1 MPEKKNQNTKCPGWN
16 SSLQKGKQSDEHSR
30 FTKWFYETGYYRMT
44 VKSDI
49 YSGQDPFTSL
59 GLLLKKHDR
68 ENFKNII
75 STTTISSCSWTNQFF
90 FWEEKL
96 SNIKE
101 PIYDISTLTVCKHE
115 ACGMDHTLM
124 VVSAD
129 PVKPRSWNKYWH
141 HFQSHIEHEKTK
153 NNRFFMDRDSSL
165 CMELT
170 GKHLSHLVWMIHN
183 ICNLLCVAFES
194 CNDLKTRW

>member
-1 MPEKKNQNTKCPGWN
+1 
-16 SSLQKGKQSDEHSR
+16 
-30 FTKWFYETGYYRMT
+30 MT

-49 YSGQDPFTSL
+49 YSAQDPFTSL
-59 GLLLKKHDR
+59 GLLLKNMIGK
-68 ENFKNII
+68 I
-75 STTTISSCSWTNQFF
+75 SRILSAQLLLAHAVEQISFFF

-129 PVKPRSWNKYWH
+129 PVKPRSWNKCWH

-153 NNRFFMDRDSSL
+153 NIRFFMDKDSSL

-170 GKHLSHLVWMIHN
+170 GKHPSHLVWMIHN
-183 ICNLLCVAFES
+183 ICNLLRVAFES

>member
-1 MPEKKNQNTKCPGWN
+1 
-16 SSLQKGKQSDEHSR
+16 
-30 FTKWFYETGYYRMT
+30 MT

-49 YSGQDPFTSL
+49 YSGQDPFMIGKISRIL
-59 GLLLKKHDR
+59 SAQLLLAHAV
-68 ENFKNII
+68 EQI
-75 STTTISSCSWTNQFF
+75 SFF

-141 HFQSHIEHEKTK
+141 HFQSHIEHDITK
-153 NNRFFMDRDSSL
+153 NIRFFMDRDSSL

-183 ICNLLCVAFES
+183 ICNLLRVAFES